1 MWHRFCIDIVI
12 DVLLSNKDPTIWC
25 LLTIAL
31 APHTLNFERLHNL
44 TKSWCVSIGNVVS
57 VRRTIKTVALA
68 TVMTTGCS
76 TALDKRPIVTGS
88 EYSIPFEGVLV
99 DVLKART
106 EGFAPSIYAE
116 TAGAAAEYRYR
127 AADPFLSSFF
137 AALARAFEGDAEGY
151 LANTRCIYIVR
162 PNDADFAESVRN
174 NALFSAEDE
183 FLDDELFDLSR
194 EQQQALQRQKALQAG
209 LQNSQSDS
217 LKELVSLAQAC
228 NPDLKIGSPVLMT
241 FSEGGGTISPASGIK
256 YTSSK
261 RVNELSGLSAAPAK
275 SDPPL
280 MPENSSFEG
289 MSVPIAPLPK
299 QNSQAREASR
309 ETSKPWQLRLGTFQ
323 QATQANALVANLIN
337 DGYTMD
343 RIQVT
348 TNEKNQF
355 IVEIGPLHSKDEA
368 LQEKDKLDA
377 QFFIDSRIRRP
388 E

>member
-1 MWHRFCIDIVI
+1 M
-12 DVLLSNKDPTIWC
+12 T
-25 LLTIAL
+25 
-31 APHTLNFERLHNL
+31 
-44 TKSWCVSIGNVVS
+44 
-57 VRRTIKTVALA
+57 TVALLTA
-68 TVMTTGCS
+68 LTTGCS
-76 TALDKRPIVTGS
+76 TALDKRPIVVGS

-106 EGFAPSIYAE
+106 EGFAPSIYSE

-127 AADPFLSSFF
+127 TADPFLSSFF

-174 NALFSAEDE
+174 SALFSGGDE
-183 FLDDELFDLSR
+183 FFEDDLFDLSR

-241 FSEGGGTISPASGIK
+241 VSESGGTISPASNVK
-256 YTSSK
+256 YTSEQG
-261 RVNELSGLSAAPAK
+261 VNELPGLSTAPAR
-275 SDPPL
+275 SDPSL
-280 MPENSSFEG
+280 TPESSSFDG
-289 MSVPIAPLPK
+289 MSVPIAPLPEPDL
-299 QNSQAREASR
+299 QAQ
-309 ETSKPWQLRLGTFQ
+309 ETSTQQWQLRLGIFQ
-323 QATQANALVANLIN
+323 QATKANALVANLIN

-343 RIQVT
+343 RVQVT

-355 IVEIGPLHSKDEA
+355 IVEIGPLHSIDEA

-377 QFFIDSRIRRP
+377 QFFIDSRIRQP